1 MASIYRTF
9 GAGNDTINLGNPGA
23 DALFIDGGAGNDR
36 LIINF
41 GLGDVGSGMTFGSGW
56 AIGTRGVA
64 HRSTLGTNP
73 TSLDYTSF
81 GNVENFSITGTSK
94 NDNLVVSYGNN
105 AIYTGAGN
113 DRVTIN
119 AGSYSSNSNRGH
131 VDGGSGFDFL
141 TVDLSSQTN
150 NLNFSSLQNMS
161 ALGVF
166 SATNF
171 EQFDIKT
178 GSGND
183 TVIQAGILNGV
194 VLRANDFIKTGAGND
209 IINAGLGDDTVY
221 GGDGVDRLIA
231 DFSIGDTGSGL
242 TFNGGTQ
249 FGSAFRNVSSTSSTR
264 LDSIFFDSVEEFTV
278 TGTSKNDTI
287 TTYGGNDIINGGAG
301 NDTIRTGAGNDVI
314 NGGDGN
320 DILDGGAG
328 NDKLTGGKGNDIYIV
343 DSIGDSVVETS
354 TLITE
359 VDTVEA
365 SITYTLGANLENL
378 TLTGSGAI
386 NGTGNSLNNTLTG
399 NSRNNTLNGGAGND
413 TLLGGAGNDILVGG
427 AGNDVLTGGGN
438 NDLFLYDTNAAFSSG
453 SVGIDRITD
462 FFKGSDKIV
471 LDKTTF
477 TALQSFAAN
486 GFSSANEFAVVNS
499 DAAAQASAAKI
510 VYNLGSGSLFYNQNG
525 TSAGFGTGAQFAT
538 LTSNPLLAASDFVI
552 QA

>member
-9 GAGNDTINLGNPGA
+9 GAGNDTIQLANPGA
-23 DALFIDGGAGNDR
+23 DALFIDGGSGDDR
-36 LIINF
+36 LILNF
-41 GLGDVGSGMTFGSGW
+41 GLGDVGTGMTFG
-56 AIGTRGVA
+56 ATTFGTGVA
-64 HRSTLGTNP
+64 RRSTLGTNS

-81 GNVENFSITGTSK
+81 TNVENFSISGTSK
-94 NDNLVVSYGNN
+94 DDNIVVSYGNN
-105 AIYTGAGN
+105 EIRTGAGN

-119 AGSYSSNSNRGH
+119 AGSYSSTSNRGF
-131 VDGGSGFDFL
+131 VDGGLGFDFL

-166 SATNF
+166 AATNF

-183 TVIQAGILNGV
+183 TVIQSAIINGA
-194 VLRANDFIKTGAGND
+194 VLRANDVIRTGAGND
-209 IINAGLGDDTVY
+209 IINAGLGDDSVY
-221 GGDGVDRLIA
+221 GGDGIDRLIA

-264 LDSIFFDSVEEFTV
+264 LDSIFFDRVEEFTV

-301 NDTIRTGAGNDVI
+301 ND
-314 NGGDGN
+314 
-320 DILDGGAG
+320 ILDGGVG
-328 NDKLTGGKGNDIYIV
+328 NDKLTGGTGNDTYIV
-343 DSIGDSVVETS
+343 DSIGDNVFETS

-359 VDTVEA
+359 IDTVEA
-365 SITYTLGANLENL
+365 SITYTLGVNLENL

-386 NGTGNSLNNTLTG
+386 DGTGNSLNNTLTG

-413 TLLGGAGNDILVGG
+413 TLIGGGGSDILVGG
-427 AGNDVLTGGGN
+427 AGNDVLTGGLS
-438 NDLFLYDTNAAFSSG
+438 NDLFLYNTNAAFSSG

-462 FFKGSDKIV
+462 FIKIADKIV

-477 TALQSFAAN
+477 TALQSLAAT
-486 GFSSANEFAVVNS
+486 GFSLASEFAVVSS

-510 VYNLGSGSLFYNQNG
+510 VYNQGTGSLFYNQNG
-525 TSAGFGTGAQFAT
+525 ASAGFGTGAQFAT
-538 LTSNPLLAASDFVI
+538 LTSNPLLAASDFII

>member
-1 MASIYRTF
+1 MASIYKTF
-9 GAGNDTINLGNPGA
+9 GAGNDTIQLANPGA
-23 DALFIDGGAGNDR
+23 DALFIDGGAGDDR
-36 LIINF
+36 LILNF
-41 GLGDVGSGMTFGSGW
+41 GLGDVGTGMTFG
-56 AIGTRGVA
+56 ATTFGTGVA
-64 HRSTLGTNP
+64 RRSTLGTNS

-81 GNVENFSITGTSK
+81 TNVENFNISGTSK
-94 NDNLVVSYGNN
+94 DDSIVVSYGNN
-105 AIYTGAGN
+105 TIRTGAGN

-119 AGSYSSNSNRGH
+119 AGSYGVNSNRGF

-150 NLNFSSLQNMS
+150 DLSFSSLQNMRS
-161 ALGVF
+161 LGVF
-166 SATNF
+166 AATNF

-183 TVIQAGILNGV
+183 TVIQSAIINGA
-194 VLRANDFIKTGAGND
+194 VLRANDVIRTGAGND
-209 IINAGLGDDTVY
+209 IINAGLGDDSVY
-221 GGDGVDRLIA
+221 GGDGIDRLIA
-231 DFSIGDTGSGL
+231 DFSIVDTGSGL

-264 LDSIFFDSVEEFTV
+264 LDSIFFDRVEEFTV

-314 NGGDGN
+314 DGGDGN

-328 NDKLTGGKGNDIYIV
+328 NDKLFGGKGSDTYIV
-343 DSIGDSVVETS
+343 DSIGDSVVEPILS
-354 TLITE
+354 TEI
-359 VDTVEA
+359 DTVEA
-365 SITYTLGANLENL
+365 SITYTLGLNLENL

-386 NGTGNSLNNTLTG
+386 NGTGNSLNNTLLG
-399 NSRNNTLNGGAGND
+399 NSRNNTLNGGDGND
-413 TLLGGAGNDILVGG
+413 TLIGGGGNDILIGG

-438 NDLFLYDTNAAFSSG
+438 NDLFLYNTNTAFRSG
-453 SVGIDRITD
+453 AVGIDRITD
-462 FFKGSDKIV
+462 FVKGSDKIV

-477 TALQSFAAN
+477 TALQSLAAT
-486 GFSSANEFAVVNS
+486 GFSIGNEFAVVSS

-510 VYNLGSGSLFYNQNG
+510 VYNQGTGSLFYNQNG
-525 TSAGFGTGAQFAT
+525 ASAGFGTGAQFAT
-538 LTSNPLLAASDFVI
+538 LTSNPLLAASDFII

>member
-1 MASIYRTF
+1 MASIYKTF
-9 GAGNDTINLGNPGA
+9 GAGNDTIQLANPGA
-23 DALFIDGGAGNDR
+23 DALFIDGGAGDDR

-41 GLGDVGSGMTFGSGW
+41 GLGDVGTGMTFG
-56 AIGTRGVA
+56 ATTFGTGVA
-64 HRSTLGTNP
+64 RRSTLGTNP
-73 TSLDYTSF
+73 RSLDYTSF
-81 GNVENFSITGTSK
+81 TNVENFSVTGTSK
-94 NDNLVVSYGNN
+94 DDSIVVSYGNN
-105 AIYTGAGN
+105 TIRTGAGN
-113 DRVTIN
+113 DRVTVN
-119 AGSYSSNSNRGH
+119 AGSYGVNSNRGF
-131 VDGGSGFDFL
+131 VDGGLGFDFL

-150 NLNFSSLQNMS
+150 DLKFSSLQNMS

-183 TVIQAGILNGV
+183 TVIQSGIINGV
-194 VLRANDFIKTGAGND
+194 VLRANDVIRTGAGND
-209 IINAGLGDDTVY
+209 IINAGLGDDSVY
-221 GGDGVDRLIA
+221 GGDGIDRLIA

-264 LDSIFFDSVEEFTV
+264 LDSIFFDHVEEFTV

-328 NDKLTGGKGNDIYIV
+328 NDKLTGGKGNDTYIV
-343 DSIGDSVVETS
+343 DSIGDSIFETS

-359 VDTVEA
+359 IDTVEA

-386 NGTGNSLNNTLTG
+386 DGTGNSLNNILIG
-399 NSRNNTLNGGAGND
+399 NSRNNTLKGGDGND
-413 TLLGGAGNDILVGG
+413 TLIGGGGSDILVGG
-427 AGNDVLTGGGN
+427 AGNDVLTGGLG
-438 NDLFLYDTNAAFSSG
+438 NDLFLYNTNAAFNSG

-462 FFKGSDKIV
+462 FIKIADKIV

-477 TALQSFAAN
+477 TALQSLAAT
-486 GFSSANEFAVVNS
+486 GFSVASEFAVVSS

-510 VYNLGSGSLFYNQNG
+510 VYNQGTGSLFYNQNG
-525 TSAGFGTGAQFAT
+525 ASAGFGTGAQFAT
-538 LTSNPLLAASDFVI
+538 LTSNPLLAASDFMI

>member
-1 MASIYRTF
+1 MTSIYRTF
-9 GAGNDTINLGNPGA
+9 GAGNDTIQLANPGA
-23 DALFIDGGAGNDR
+23 DALFIDGGAGDDR
-36 LIINF
+36 LILNF
-41 GLGDVGSGMTFGSGW
+41 GLGDVGTGMTFG
-56 AIGTRGVA
+56 ATTFGTGVA
-64 HRSTLGTNP
+64 RRSTLGTNS

-81 GNVENFSITGTSK
+81 TNVENFSVSGTSK
-94 NDNLVVSYGNN
+94 DDNIVVSYGNN
-105 AIYTGAGN
+105 EIRTGAGN
-113 DRVTIN
+113 DRVTVN
-119 AGSYSSNSNRGH
+119 AGSYGANSNRGF
-131 VDGGSGFDFL
+131 VDGGLGFDFL

-150 NLNFSSLQNMS
+150 NLNFPSLQNMRS
-161 ALGVF
+161 IGVF
-166 SATNF
+166 AATNF

-183 TVIQAGILNGV
+183 TVIQSAIINGV
-194 VLRANDFIKTGAGND
+194 VLRANDVIRTGAGND

-221 GGDGVDRLIA
+221 GGDGIDRLIA

-264 LDSIFFDSVEEFTV
+264 LDSIFFDRVEEFTV

-314 NGGDGN
+314 NGDAGN
-320 DILDGGAG
+320 DILDGGVG
-328 NDKLTGGKGNDIYIV
+328 NDKLTGGTGNDTYIV
-343 DSIGDSVVETS
+343 DSIGDNVFETS

-359 VDTVEA
+359 IDTVEA
-365 SITYTLGANLENL
+365 SITYTLGVNLENL

-386 NGTGNSLNNTLTG
+386 DGTGNSLNNILIG

-413 TLLGGAGNDILVGG
+413 TLIGGGGSDILVGG
-427 AGNDVLTGGGN
+427 AGNDVLTGGLS
-438 NDLFLYDTNAAFSSG
+438 NDLFLYNTNAAFSSG

-462 FFKGSDKIV
+462 FIKIADKIV

-477 TALQSFAAN
+477 TALQSLAAT
-486 GFSSANEFAVVNS
+486 GFSIASEFAVVSS

-510 VYNLGSGSLFYNQNG
+510 VYNQGTGSLFYNQNG
-525 TSAGFGTGAQFAT
+525 ASAGFGTGAQFAT
-538 LTSNPLLAASDFVI
+538 LTSNPLLAASDFII

>member
-161 ALGVF
+161 VLGVF

-194 VLRANDFIKTGAGND
+194 VLRANDVIKTGAGND

-221 GGDGVDRLIA
+221 GGDGIDRLIA

-314 NGGDGN
+314 NGGNGN
-320 DILDGGAG
+320 DILD
-328 NDKLTGGKGNDIYIV
+328 
-343 DSIGDSVVETS
+343 
-354 TLITE
+354 
-359 VDTVEA
+359 
-365 SITYTLGANLENL
+365 
-378 TLTGSGAI
+378 
-386 NGTGNSLNNTLTG
+386 
-399 NSRNNTLNGGAGND
+399 
-413 TLLGGAGNDILVGG
+413 GG

-453 SVGIDRITD
+453 SVGVDRITD

-499 DAAAQASAAKI
+499 DAAAQTSAAKI

-525 TSAGFGTGAQFAT
+525 TIAGFGTGAQFAT

>member
-1 MASIYRTF
+1 MASIYKTF
-9 GAGNDTINLGNPGA
+9 GAGNDTIQLANPGA
-23 DALFIDGGAGNDR
+23 DALFIDGGAGDDR

-41 GLGDVGSGMTFGSGW
+41 GLGDVGTGMTFG
-56 AIGTRGVA
+56 ATTFGTGVA
-64 HRSTLGTNP
+64 RRSTLGTNP
-73 TSLDYTSF
+73 RSLDYTSF
-81 GNVENFSITGTSK
+81 TNVENFSVTGTSK
-94 NDNLVVSYGNN
+94 DDSIVVSYGNN
-105 AIYTGAGN
+105 TIRTGAGN
-113 DRVTIN
+113 DRVTVN
-119 AGSYSSNSNRGH
+119 AGSYGVNSNRGF
-131 VDGGSGFDFL
+131 VDGGLGFDFL

-150 NLNFSSLQNMS
+150 DLKFSSLQNMS

-183 TVIQAGILNGV
+183 TVIQSGIINGV
-194 VLRANDFIKTGAGND
+194 VLRANDVIRTGAGND
-209 IINAGLGDDTVY
+209 IINAGLGDDSVY
-221 GGDGVDRLIA
+221 GGDGIDRLIA

-264 LDSIFFDSVEEFTV
+264 LDSIFFDHVEEFTV

-328 NDKLTGGKGNDIYIV
+328 NDKLFGGKGSDTYIV
-343 DSIGDSVVETS
+343 DSIGDSVVEPILS
-354 TLITE
+354 TEI
-359 VDTVEA
+359 DTVEA
-365 SITYTLGANLENL
+365 SITYTLGFNLENL

-386 NGTGNSLNNTLTG
+386 DGTGNSLNNTLIG
-399 NSRNNTLNGGAGND
+399 NSRNNTLNGGDGND
-413 TLLGGAGNDILVGG
+413 TLIGGGGNDILIGG

-438 NDLFLYDTNAAFSSG
+438 NDLFLYNTNTAFRSG
-453 SVGIDRITD
+453 AVGIDRITD
-462 FFKGSDKIV
+462 FVKGSDKIV

-477 TALQSFAAN
+477 TALQSLAAT
-486 GFSSANEFAVVNS
+486 GFSIGNEFAVVSS

-510 VYNLGSGSLFYNQNG
+510 VYNQGTGSLFYNQNG
-525 TSAGFGTGAQFAT
+525 ASAGFGSGAQFAT
-538 LTSNPLLAASDFVI
+538 LTSNPLLAASDFII